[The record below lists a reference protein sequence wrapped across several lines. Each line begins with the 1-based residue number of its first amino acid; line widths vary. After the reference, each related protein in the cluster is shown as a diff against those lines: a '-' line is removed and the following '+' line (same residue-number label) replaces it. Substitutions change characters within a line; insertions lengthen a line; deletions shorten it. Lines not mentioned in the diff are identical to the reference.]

1 VNDAANEARAKIVEA
16 LEAGKPFAGVVKE
29 AGLEV
34 EKLDGFSRAEP
45 PEGRTDASTVLGAA
59 EEAGTEKSVSAVISQ
74 PNGEGYFLVY
84 VDKIDIFEDEE
95 KDSAKR
101 SMAAS
106 AENSL
111 RRSLFTAWF
120 NQRRLESESARDP
133 FGGKRTGEDGT
144 APDAPAEGD
153 EAPAGDPS

>member
-1 VNDAANEARAKIVEA
+1 
-16 LEAGKPFAGVVKE
+16 
-29 AGLEV
+29 
-34 EKLDGFSRAEP
+34 
-45 PEGRTDASTVLGAA
+45 
-59 EEAGTEKSVSAVISQ
+59 VISQ

-84 VDKIDIFEDEE
+84 ADKIDIFEDEE

-101 SMAAS
+101 SISAS
-106 AENSL
+106 TENSL